1 MNPGLVKNFDL
12 SPALFL
18 CEVSILL
25 QTDETFLIDIN
36 SQVDFKINAKE
47 KAFHFR
53 LLAIFHRA
61 KNPVSNTNI
70 GFIGTSY
77 E

>member
-1 MNPGLVKNFDL
+1 MIFEASDFFRFLKNSF
-12 SPALFL
+12 P
-18 CEVSILL
+18 VY
-25 QTDETFLIDIN
+25 ETFLIDIN
-36 SQVDFKINAKE
+36 SQIDFKISVKE

-53 LLAIFHRA
+53 LLAIFHRG

-70 GFIGTSY
+70 VGTSY

>member
-1 MNPGLVKNFDL
+1 MIF
-12 SPALFL
+12 
-18 CEVSILL
+18 EVSNFFGFLKNSFPVY
-25 QTDETFLIDIN
+25 ETFLIDIY
-36 SQVDFKINAKE
+36 SQIDFKINGKE
-47 KAFHFR
+47 KAFRFR
-53 LLAIFHRA
+53 LLAIFHRG

>member
-1 MNPGLVKNFDL
+1 M
-12 SPALFL
+12 
-18 CEVSILL
+18 
-25 QTDETFLIDIN
+25 QTDETFLTDIN
-36 SQVDFKINAKE
+36 SQVNFKINAKE
-47 KAFHFR
+47 KPFPFR

-70 GFIGTSY
+70 EGTSY